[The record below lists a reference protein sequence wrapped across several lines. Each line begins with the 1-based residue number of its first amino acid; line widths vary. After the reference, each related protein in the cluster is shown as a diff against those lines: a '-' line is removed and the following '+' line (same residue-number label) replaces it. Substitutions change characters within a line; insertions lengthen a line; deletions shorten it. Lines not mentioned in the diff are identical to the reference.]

1 MTKRR
6 REKKQLMAKN
16 EPVVL
21 ELASLPRD
29 QAGPFLLLGLDKTA
43 DKEKMESNWA
53 DRVRRARK
61 GHLKVALEEVNWAR
75 NMLADVEGRLR
86 ADSASLNVELSDGLL
101 ARLATRFAVD
111 GDRGEIRWQPLERDW
126 PVPDYVP
133 PLAAPDVR
141 EIASSVDLPEVTDD
155 LPAVRA
161 LLEALAAAP
170 LDPWA
175 LDLPDPG
182 RPEPD
187 PAEDLSR

>member
-1 MTKRR
+1 
-6 REKKQLMAKN
+6 MAKN

-21 ELASLPRD
+21 ELASLPRE

-61 GHLKVALEEVNWAR
+61 GQLKIALEEVNWAR

-101 ARLATRFAVD
+101 ARLAARFAVD
-111 GDRGEIRWQPLERDW
+111 GDRSEIRWQPLERDW
-126 PVPDYVP
+126 PVPEYVP

-141 EIASSVDLPEVTDD
+141 EIAGSVDLPEVTDD

-175 LDLPDPG
+175 LDLPEPG